1 MSYLYDFGEVIFCMG
16 PVFLIIAAVG
26 LTLLWNS
33 WPSEKTEKEKNIGT
47 GVKEQSHDNPE

>member
-16 PVFLIIAAVG
+16 PIFLVIAAIG

-33 WPSEKTEKEKNIGT
+33 WPPKKSAKDGEEKCK
-47 GVKEQSHDNPE
+47 